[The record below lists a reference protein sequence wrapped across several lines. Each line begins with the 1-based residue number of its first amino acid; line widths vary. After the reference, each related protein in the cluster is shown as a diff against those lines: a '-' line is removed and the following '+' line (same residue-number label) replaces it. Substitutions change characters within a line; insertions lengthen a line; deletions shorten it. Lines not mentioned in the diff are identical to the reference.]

1 MYDRTK
7 ELYLGMIA
15 VLAAVATYGGFI
27 ALSIFTSEDKVGST
41 VQDALLRPFSD
52 GYSLYFMALPLLLF
66 FISTYAYRTHPHS
79 SLKQSVRIAI
89 LPVLAL
95 AFWTVVS
102 VVPGTE
108 QSGGVGPDIPEWFS
122 IFFLFP
128 FYNLSLMLIFLGL
141 LAELRRMSSWL
152 VLTILAAGALF
163 LLWGAWGIVG
173 MSNENVVLQKRID
186 ALDAQV
192 AQLRSADDE
201 SLDGILVNSASI
213 CDGFPNTGRS
223 SYWTARC
230 WSSVARQLTDETDF
244 CAYSREEFSKA
255 VCVQV
260 QQDQG
265 GY

>member
-7 ELYLGMIA
+7 ELYLAMIA

-79 SLKQSVRIAI
+79 SLKQSIRIAI

-95 AFWTVVS
+95 AFWALTSLPVS
-102 VVPGTE
+102 EERDGWGT
-108 QSGGVGPDIPEWFS
+108 PDIPEEP
-122 IFFLFP
+122 FFLLF
-128 FYNLSLMLIFLGL
+128 NLLLMLIFLGL

-163 LLWGAWGIVG
+163 LLWGAWVIVD
-173 MSNENVVLQKRID
+173 MSNENRSLRESFV

-244 CAYSREEFSKA
+244 CAYSQEEFSKA

-260 QQDQG
+260 QQDPEV
-265 GY
+265 YW